1 MWILIGLLLGA
12 WLGAES
18 YTSVLLGAILGACVG
33 GLLQWRLKH
42 RGPTQEERLSRLE
55 AELSDLRQQVA
66 RLQAARPATAAGSAA
81 PRPGAIVTAPSAGV
95 PAVRAASAPAAAAV
109 APSARTEPTAA
120 PGGATA
126 AAPSA
131 PSAAPGPDSLDALYE
146 RARGWLL
153 GGNTVVRVGL
163 LVLFFGFAFLARY
176 AVEHSLLPL
185 ELRLAAIALGGVA
198 LLATGWRLRARR
210 SGYAMSM
217 QGGGV
222 AVLYLTAFAAMRLY
236 GMLAPGVAFALLLA
250 IVALAALL
258 AILQNAPA
266 LAVIGTAGGFLAP
279 ILASTGQGDHVAL
292 FAYYTVL
299 NLGVLGIA
307 WKKAWRALNLTGFLF
322 TFSIALAWG
331 ARDYRPELLASTEPF
346 LIGFFLMY
354 VAAAVLYA
362 WRQAP
367 RAGGHYVDA
376 GLVFGTPVVGFGLQ
390 AALCQHV
397 EYAMAWSALAVGGLY
412 VLLARWLLARDRENL
427 RLLVESFLALGV
439 AFLTLAIPLALDG
452 RWTAA
457 AWAMEGAALLWVG
470 ARQSRRLAI
479 AAGLLLQLGA
489 GGFFAADGGL
499 DGDRR
504 GLVLANAQLVGA
516 LIIALSGFF
525 ASRLADWH
533 RAAWP
538 RVLPVASMLLL
549 VWATLWWLV
558 GGIGELDA
566 WLGRRQM
573 PAATLL
579 FFASSAALASLIAR
593 RLDWPAL
600 HSTALLTLPGM
611 LLSLV
616 GSLFAGR
623 SPAEGW
629 GLLAW
634 AAAALA
640 HAWTLGRAEAAGA
653 LQRWLAHAHVLGLWL
668 LTAAA
673 AWMLAEAADARLGAE
688 TWATAALAIAPIAA
702 VLAVLWA
709 DRQARWPLSHWPAAY
724 LRTASGGLVAALL
737 LWLVVMNIAG
747 DGAATPLPYL
757 PLFNPLDLALC
768 AALLTGLRWW
778 QGLAAHRT
786 VAAPRG
792 LRRFPP
798 LLAALA
804 FLVANGALLRALHH
818 HAGVAWDGDALFRSD
833 TVQMA
838 LSLFWAALGL
848 VLTFLASRRT
858 RRSLWMVGAALLGVV
873 VAKLFLVDMANT
885 ATVARIVSF
894 LGAGVLLLVVGY
906 LSPLPPARE
915 SPA

>member
-18 YTSVLLGAILGACVG
+18 YTSVALGAILGACVG
-33 GLLQWRLKH
+33 GLLQWRLKR
-42 RGPTQEERLSRLE
+42 RGPTHDERLSRLE
-55 AELSDLRQQVA
+55 AELSDLREQVA
-66 RLQAARPATAAGSAA
+66 RLQAPRPATGLASAA
-81 PRPGAIVTAPSAGV
+81 PRPGAIVTPPSAGLS
-95 PAVRAASAPAAAAV
+95 PERTASAPVAAATDPA
-109 APSARTEPTAA
+109 ARTEPTAA
-120 PGGATA
+120 PRGAAPA
-126 AAPSA
+126 AAA
-131 PSAAPGPDSLDALYE
+131 GAATAPGPDSLDQLYE
-146 RARGWLL
+146 RARSWLL

-176 AVEHSLLPL
+176 AVEHSLLPV
-185 ELRLAAIALGGVA
+185 EVRLAAIAVGGVA
-198 LLATGWRLRARR
+198 LLVTGWRLRARR

-217 QGGGV
+217 QGGGI
-222 AVLYLTAFAAMRLY
+222 AVLYLTAFAAMRLS
-236 GMLAPGVAFALLLA
+236 GMLGPGVAFTLLLA

-279 ILASTGQGDHVAL
+279 ILASTGQGDHVSL

-367 RAGGHYVDA
+367 KLGHYVDA

-390 AALCQHV
+390 AALCQHI
-397 EYAMAWSALAVGGLY
+397 EYAMAWSALAVGGFY
-412 VLLARWLLARDRENL
+412 VVLARWLLARDREGM
-427 RLLVESFLALGV
+427 RLLVESFLALGI

-489 GGFFAADGGL
+489 GFFFAADGGL

-504 GLVLANAQLVGA
+504 GLALANAQLVGA

-525 ASRLADWH
+525 ASRIAGSH
-533 RAAWP
+533 RAAWS
-538 RVLPVASMLLL
+538 RVLPLASTLLL

-566 WLGRRQM
+566 WLTRRQM

-579 FFASSAALASLIAR
+579 FFASSAALASLVAR
-593 RLDWPAL
+593 RLAWPAL
-600 HSTALLTLPGM
+600 HSIALLTLPGM
-611 LLSLV
+611 LLSLI
-616 GSLFAGR
+616 GSLFTSR

-634 AAAALA
+634 AVAALA
-640 HAWTLGRAEAAGA
+640 HGWTLRRAEADGA
-653 LQRWLAHAHVLGLWL
+653 HLHWLPRAHVLGLWL

-688 TWATAALAIAPIAA
+688 AWAIAAWAIAPIAA

-709 DRQARWPLSHWPAAY
+709 DRQARWPLAAWPSAY
-724 LRTASGGLVAALL
+724 LRSAVGGLVAVLL
-737 LWLVVMNIAG
+737 LWLVVMNVAG
-747 DGAATPLPYL
+747 DGAAAPLPHL
-757 PLFNPLDLALC
+757 PLLNPLDLALC
-768 AALLTGLRWW
+768 AALLTSLRWW
-778 QGLAAHRT
+778 QGLSAHPT
-786 VAAPRG
+786 IAPPRG
-792 LRRFPP
+792 FGQFPR
-798 LLAALA
+798 LLATLA
-804 FLVANGALLRALHH
+804 FLVANGVLLRALHH
-818 HAGVAWDGDALFRSD
+818 HADVPWDGDALFRSG

-848 VLTFLASRRT
+848 VLTFLASRKT
-858 RRSLWMVGAALLGVV
+858 RRSLWMIGAALLGVV

-906 LSPLPPARE
+906 FSPLPPARE

>member
-18 YTSVLLGAILGACVG
+18 YTSVALGAILGALAG
-33 GLLQWRLKH
+33 GLLQWRLQR

-55 AELSDLRQQVA
+55 AELSNLRQQVA
-66 RLQAARPATAAGSAA
+66 RLQEALPAKDPASAA
-81 PRPGAIVTAPSAGV
+81 PRAGTIVTP
-95 PAVRAASAPAAAAV
+95 PAAAASRAPAAAAADTTTQAV
-109 APSARTEPTAA
+109 PIAA
-120 PGGATA
+120 PVRAAAATA
-126 AAPSA
+126 SPPAPE
-131 PSAAPGPDSLDALYE
+131 PGPDSLDALYE
-146 RARGWLL
+146 RARNWLL

-176 AVEHSLLPL
+176 AVEHSLLPA
-185 ELRLAAIALGGVA
+185 EVRMAAIALGGVA
-198 LLATGWRLRARR
+198 LLATGWRLRERR
-210 SGYAMSM
+210 RGYAMSM

-236 GMLAPGVAFALLLA
+236 GMLAPGFAFALLLA

-279 ILASTGQGDHVAL
+279 ILASTGQGDHVSL

-346 LIGFFLMY
+346 LIGFFVMY

-367 RAGGHYVDA
+367 QPGSHYVDA

-390 AALCQHV
+390 AALCQHI
-397 EYAMAWSALAVGGLY
+397 EYAMAWSALAVGGFY
-412 VLLARWLLARDRENL
+412 ILLARWLLARDREGL

-479 AAGLLLQLGA
+479 VAGLLLQLGA
-489 GGFFAADGGL
+489 GFFFAADGGL

-504 GLVLANAQLVGA
+504 GLVLANAQLVGT

-525 ASRLADWH
+525 ASRVAGWH
-533 RAAWP
+533 RTAWP
-538 RVLPVASMLLL
+538 RVLPLASSLLL
-549 VWATLWWLV
+549 LWATLWWLA

-566 WLGRRQM
+566 WLTRRQM

-579 FFASSAALASLIAR
+579 FFASSAALASLFAR

-600 HSTALLTLPGM
+600 HSTALVTLPGM

-616 GSLFAGR
+616 ASLFAGR

-629 GLLAW
+629 GLVAW
-634 AAAALA
+634 ATAAPV
-640 HAWTLGRAEAAGA
+640 HAWTLCRAQAADA
-653 LQRWLAHAHVLGLWL
+653 LQRWLARAHVLGLWL

-673 AWMLAEAADARLGAE
+673 AWMLAEAADAWLGAE
-688 TWATAALAIAPIAA
+688 SWAIAAPAIAPIAA

-709 DRQARWPLSHWPAAY
+709 DSQTRWPLSTWPAAY
-724 LRTASGGLVAALL
+724 LRTAAGGLVAALL
-737 LWLVVMNIAG
+737 LWLLAMNVAG
-747 DGAATPLPYL
+747 DGAAAPLPHL

-768 AALLTGLRWW
+768 AALLTSLRWW
-778 QGLAAHRT
+778 QGLAAHPA

-792 LRRFPP
+792 FRHFPP

-804 FLVANGALLRALHH
+804 FLVANGVLLRTLHH
-818 HAGVAWDGDALFRSD
+818 HAGVPWDGDALFHSD

-848 VLTFLASRRT
+848 ALTFLASRRT

-894 LGAGVLLLVVGY
+894 LGAGMLLLVVGY
-906 LSPLPPARE
+906 FSPLPPAR
-915 SPA
+915 ALRA